1 MDLSK
6 SLLISASG
14 MKAQSLRM
22 RVISENMA
30 NSDSLPSTPADDPY
44 RRKVVSFSNELNR
57 EMGVDEVKVKK
68 IEFDRAE
75 FGTTYQPGHPGADAD
90 GYVRTPN
97 VNMLLEVMDM
107 RQAQRSYEAN
117 INAMETSKTMIMR
130 TIDLLR

>member
-6 SLLISASG
+6 AMMISASG

-22 RVISENMA
+22 RIISENMA
-30 NSDSLPSTPADDPY
+30 NADSLPSRPEDDPY
-44 RRKVVSFSNELNR
+44 RRKTVSFANVLNR
-57 EMGVDEVKVKK
+57 AAGVEEVKVRRVD
-68 IEFDRAE
+68 FDRSD
-75 FGTTYQPGHPGADAD
+75 FGMTYQPGHPGADAD

-97 VNMLLEVMDM
+97 VNTLLEVMDM

-117 INAMETSKTMIMR
+117 INAIETARGMVMR